1 MKAIKSTFSM
11 ALMSLMVLSMALVTS
26 CSSKTPAGELVATI
40 DKLNSDLEKAG
51 SIEDIQNLAEKYE
64 ADLKQYETSD
74 YVMTDSEKDDIA
86 DAMLRITKTIMNK
99 SVELQ
104 GSGVE
109 LDDAILE
116 GAGEML
122 RVQIGKCNTISD
134 LCNIRM

>member
-1 MKAIKSTFSM
+1 M